1 MTAPVTTPQPGRR
14 RRDCPPDAPALVRR
28 PTPCAPPH
36 PDLANAVDEEL
47 AQTDFSSRSTAR
59 RLDAL
64 VLVASFALTAVLAL
78 EAHQD
83 RAGLRP
89 EDLVPLALA
98 TTISLALWAARVL
111 TPVVHLSVRGGVLL
125 LDRDGDTWRCDLSET
140 AVSVEVVGRPGQ
152 RGWRVVLQPRGLPPY
167 VVDAHVV
174 DPVRFTRVLQHYRP
188 GPAGQ
193 GGRHGRA
200 GPVRPVP
207 PGARRA
213 HRCR

>member
-1 MTAPVTTPQPGRR
+1 MR
-14 RRDCPPDAPALVRR
+14 PPDGPYAPRT
-28 PTPCAPPH
+28 PTWPTRSTRSSPSP
-36 PDLANAVDEEL
+36 
-47 AQTDFSSRSTAR
+47 DFSSRSTAR
-59 RLDAL
+59 RLDA
-64 VLVASFALTAVLAL
+64 SSWSPPSPSPRCWRC
-78 EAHQD
+78 EAHAD

-140 AVSVEVVGRPGQ
+140 TVSVEVVGRPGQ
-152 RGWRVVLQPRGLPPY
+152 RGWRVVLTPRGLRPY

-188 GPAGQ
+188 GPTGQ